1 MIPKK
6 STKTSIT
13 NERCFITA
21 CNTSFYG
28 EGDGAGEGKGE
39 GDGAGEG
46 EAEGECGTTCCES
59 IALLG
64 CGDITCLPLGAFVAL
79 SFFQFLQ
86 LPFSLKI
93 GRSLGRS
100 STISGVL
107 QQLHSLP
114 YEYQQRS

>member
-28 EGDGAGEGKGE
+28 EGDGAGEGE

-64 CGDITCLPLGAFVAL
+64 CGDITCLPLGACVAL
-79 SFFQFLQ
+79 SFFSSFNF
-86 LPFSLKI
+86 PSALK
-93 GRSLGRS
+93 
-100 STISGVL
+100 
-107 QQLHSLP
+107 
-114 YEYQQRS
+114 